1 MNSNKLR
8 IAGLAVAL
16 ALVPLAGAQDKK
28 APPAPAPA
36 PAAKA
41 APAPAAPAA
50 PAAAADHKMWMAKDI
65 EWKDFPSIKGAKF
78 ALLEG
83 PMNEAKPFT
92 ARIKM
97 PAGGK
102 IPPHWHDG
110 IEHVT
115 VISGSFAM
123 GMGEKWDDKAMHT
136 LHAGDVMIMQPK
148 TPHYAMSKGEST
160 VQIHGTGPW
169 TITYV
174 NPADDP
180 SKAAAA
186 PAPAAKKDDKKK

>member
-1 MNSNKLR
+1 MTSNTLR

-28 APPAPAPA
+28 AAPAPA
-36 PAAKA
+36 
-41 APAPAAPAA
+41 AA

-92 ARIKM
+92 ARIKV

-115 VISGSFAM
+115 VMSGHFAM

-136 LHAGDVMIMQPK
+136 LAAGDVMIMQPK
-148 TPHYAMSKGEST
+148 TPHYAMAKGESV
-160 VQIHGTGPW
+160 VQIHGMGPW

-180 SKAAAA
+180 KNAAA
-186 PAPAAKKDDKKK
+186 PKAEMKKDDKKK